1 VAEDDKLSAI
11 DRVLVVGPSWV
22 GDMVMAQSLF
32 KVLCDRNLTTEI
44 DVLAPAWSKP
54 VLDRMPEV
62 SSAIEMPVG
71 HGALQLASRRRIG
84 KALATKNYDQAIVL
98 PGSLKS
104 ALIPWFAGISVR
116 TGYLGEHRWGL
127 LNDIHKLDKTE
138 LPLNVQ
144 RYAGLGYNKSEAKN
158 LNPPNPELRVDA
170 LSKKL
175 TLDQF
180 KLSADRPILGLCPGA
195 EFGPAKRWPARY
207 FAEVARVKQEEGW
220 RIWIFGSNKDAEVA
234 REINRLSGNS
244 CVDLCGKTN
253 LGEAIDLMSCAKSVV
268 TNDSGLMHV
277 AAAVGVHVIAIYG
290 SSSDAFTPPLT
301 DNRDLL
307 NLNLSCS
314 PCFKRECPLQ
324 HFNCMEQLTPQ
335 SVLTRLSK

>member
-1 VAEDDKLSAI
+1 
-11 DRVLVVGPSWV
+11 
-22 GDMVMAQSLF
+22 
-32 KVLCDRNLTTEI
+32 
-44 DVLAPAWSKP
+44 
-54 VLDRMPEV
+54 
-62 SSAIEMPVG
+62 
-71 HGALQLASRRRIG
+71 
-84 KALATKNYDQAIVL
+84 
-98 PGSLKS
+98 
-104 ALIPWFAGISVR
+104 
-116 TGYLGEHRWGL
+116 
-127 LNDIHKLDKTE
+127 
-138 LPLNVQ
+138 
-144 RYAGLGYNKSEAKN
+144 
-158 LNPPNPELRVDA
+158 
-170 LSKKL
+170 LSKQV

-180 KLSADRPILGLCPGA
+180 KLSVDRPILGLCPGA
-195 EFGPAKRWPARY
+195 EFGPAKRWPVRY